1 MKANHSFLASLNPSC
16 KLLAHLVVMFLLMS
30 ISNPKVTFLIWL
42 LAVLIGIF
50 LGEWRITYLLQRL
63 LPYLGFFILVFWMM
77 AAFGE
82 GEETIWNWAWFHI
95 TVDSMNH
102 GLTIALRMLG
112 FVTYGLLF
120 TSTTDLTLFIM
131 SLIHQCKLSPKWA
144 YGLLAGFRFIP
155 LFQSELNQMKT
166 AHKVRGY
173 KQKNRW
179 KAFLRYSL
187 PLFTQGI
194 RKSERIAIAMEA
206 RGFTGTRDRTYYQT
220 TKILIKDWVYFLS
233 LLIVVIVI
241 LILPTGF

>member
-1 MKANHSFLASLNPSC
+1 MKANDSFLAALNPAC
-16 KLLAHLVVMFLLMS
+16 KLFAHLIVMFLLMA
-30 ISNPKVTFLIWL
+30 ISNPTVTFLIWF
-42 LAVLIGIF
+42 LALLIGIF
-50 LGEWRITYLLQRL
+50 LGGWRMTYLIKRL
-63 LPYLGFFILVFWMM
+63 LPYLGFFILVFWMI

-82 GEETIWNWAWFHI
+82 GEETIWKGAWFHI
-95 TVDSMNH
+95 TVESVNH
-102 GLTIALRMLG
+102 GLTIALRMLA

-120 TSTTDLTLFIM
+120 TSTTDITLFIM

-173 KQKNRW
+173 RQRNNW
-179 KAFLRYSL
+179 KAFMRYAL

-220 TKILIKDWVYFLS
+220 TKLAVKDFGYLLS
-233 LLIVVIVI
+233 LLIVAWGIMTFI
-241 LILPTGF
+241 E

>member
-1 MKANHSFLASLNPSC
+1 MKANDSFLATLNPAC
-16 KLLAHLVVMFLLMS
+16 KLLSHFIVMFLLMA

-42 LAVLIGIF
+42 LAVLIGTF
-50 LGEWRITYLLQRL
+50 LGGWRITYLLKRL

-82 GEETIWNWAWFHI
+82 GEETIWKWAWFHI
-95 TVDSMNH
+95 TDESMNH
-102 GLTIALRMLG
+102 GLTISLRMLG

-173 KQKNRW
+173 KQKNSW
-179 KAFLRYSL
+179 KAFIRYSL

-194 RKSERIAIAMEA
+194 RKSERMAIAMEA

-220 TKILIKDWVYFLS
+220 PKILAKDLVYLLS
-233 LLIVVIVI
+233 LLIVVWGII
-241 LILPTGF
+241 IFIE

>member
-1 MKANHSFLASLNPSC
+1 LK
-16 KLLAHLVVMFLLMS
+16 
-30 ISNPKVTFLIWL
+30 
-42 LAVLIGIF
+42 
-50 LGEWRITYLLQRL
+50 RL

-82 GEETIWNWAWFHI
+82 GEETIWKWAWFHI
-95 TVDSMNH
+95 TDESMNH
-102 GLTIALRMLG
+102 GLTISLRMLG

-173 KQKNRW
+173 KQRNSW
-179 KAFLRYSL
+179 KAFMRYSL

-194 RKSERIAIAMEA
+194 RKSERMAIAMEA

-220 TKILIKDWVYFLS
+220 PKILAKDLVYLLS
-233 LLIVVIVI
+233 LLIVVWGII
-241 LILPTGF
+241 IFIE

>member
-1 MKANHSFLASLNPSC
+1 MKSNHSILALLNPSM
-16 KLLAHLVVMFLLMS
+16 KLLSHFLVMFLLMT
-30 ISNPKVTFLIWL
+30 ITDPIETLLIWFL
-42 LAVLIGIF
+42 TVLIGIF
-50 LGEWRITYLLQRL
+50 LGGWRITYLLKRL
-63 LPYLGFFILVFWMM
+63 LPYLGFFILIFWMM

-82 GEETIWNWAWFHI
+82 GEDTIWKWAWFHI
-95 TVDSMNH
+95 TVESMNH

-155 LFQSELNQMKT
+155 LFQSELNQIKM

-173 KQKNRW
+173 KQKNSW
-179 KAFLRYSL
+179 KALMRYSL

-194 RKSERIAIAMEA
+194 RKSERIAVAMEV

-220 TKILIKDWVYFLS
+220 TKISGKDWAYLLS
-233 LLIVVIVI
+233 LLIFVIGIV
-241 LILPTGF
+241 LIA

>member
-1 MKANHSFLASLNPSC
+1 MKANHSFLATLNPSC
-16 KLLAHLVVMFLLMS
+16 KLLSHFLIMFILMT
-30 ISNPKVTFLIWL
+30 ISHPKVTLLIWFI
-42 LAVLIGIF
+42 AVLLGIF
-50 LGEWRITYLLQRL
+50 LGGWRISFLMKRL
-63 LPYLGFFILVFWMM
+63 FPYLGFFILVFWMM

-82 GEETIWNWAWFHI
+82 GQETIWKWAWFHI
-95 TVDSMNH
+95 TQESMNH
-102 GLTIALRMLG
+102 GLTLALRMLG

-173 KQKNRW
+173 KQKNSW
-179 KAFLRYSL
+179 KAFMRYSL

-206 RGFTGTRDRTYYQT
+206 RGFTGTRHRTYYQT
-220 TKILIKDWVYFLS
+220 TKIAAKDLVYLFS
-233 LLIVVIVI
+233 LLIVVLGI
-241 LILPTGF
+241 LIFIE

>member
-1 MKANHSFLASLNPSC
+1 MKANDSFLATLNPSC
-16 KLLAHLVVMFLLMS
+16 KLFSHFLVMFLLMA

-42 LAVLIGIF
+42 VAILIGIF
-50 LGEWRITYLLQRL
+50 LGGWRITYLLKRL
-63 LPYLGFFILVFWMM
+63 FPYLGFFILVFWMM

-82 GEETIWNWAWFHI
+82 GEETIWKWAWFHI
-95 TVDSMNH
+95 TEESMNH
-102 GLTIALRMLG
+102 GLTISLRMLG

-155 LFQSELNQMKT
+155 LFQSELSQMKT

-179 KAFLRYSL
+179 KAFMRYSL

-220 TKILIKDWVYFLS
+220 TKIATKDWAGLFTLFVNSCTGGSYFY
-233 LLIVVIVI
+233 
-241 LILPTGF
+241 

>member
-1 MKANHSFLASLNPSC
+1 
-16 KLLAHLVVMFLLMS
+16 MFLLMT
-30 ISNPKVTFLIWL
+30 ISNQKVTFLIWF

-50 LGEWRITYLLQRL
+50 LGGWRITYLLKRL

-82 GEETIWNWAWFHI
+82 GEETIWKWAWFHI
-95 TVDSMNH
+95 TVESMNH
-102 GLTIALRMLG
+102 GLTIALRMLA
-112 FVTYGLLF
+112 FVTFGLLF

-173 KQKNRW
+173 KQKNSW
-179 KAFLRYSL
+179 KAFMRYSL

-206 RGFTGTRDRTYYQT
+206 RGFTGTIDRTYYQT
-220 TKILIKDWVYFLS
+220 TKILTKDLVYLFS
-233 LLIVVIVI
+233 LLIVVLGI
-241 LILPTGF
+241 LIFIE

>member
-1 MKANHSFLASLNPSC
+1 MKANNSFLATLNPIRP
-16 KLLAHLVVMFLLMS
+16 LV
-30 ISNPKVTFLIWL
+30 
-42 LAVLIGIF
+42 
-50 LGEWRITYLLQRL
+50 
-63 LPYLGFFILVFWMM
+63 
-77 AAFGE
+77 
-82 GEETIWNWAWFHI
+82 
-95 TVDSMNH
+95 SMNH
-102 GLTIALRMLG
+102 GLTIVLRMLA

-173 KQKNRW
+173 KQKNSW
-179 KAFLRYSL
+179 KAFMRYSL

-206 RGFTGTRDRTYYQT
+206 RGFTGQETER
-220 TKILIKDWVYFLS
+220 IIKHQK
-233 LLIVVIVI
+233 
-241 LILPTGF
+241 

>member
-16 KLLAHLVVMFLLMS
+16 KLLSHFLVMFLLMT
-30 ISNPKVTFLIWL
+30 ISNPKLTFLIWL

-50 LGEWRITYLLQRL
+50 LGGWRITYLFKRL

-82 GEETIWNWAWFHI
+82 GGKAIWHWAWFHI
-95 TVDSMNH
+95 TEESMNH

-166 AHKVRGY
+166 AHKLRGY
-173 KQKNRW
+173 KQNNSW
-179 KAFLRYSL
+179 KAFMRYSL

-220 TKILIKDWVYFLS
+220 TKIVTKDLVYLFS
-233 LLIVVIVI
+233 LFIVVLGI
-241 LILPTGF
+241 LIFIK

>member
-1 MKANHSFLASLNPSC
+1 MKANDSFLATLNPAC
-16 KLLAHLVVMFLLMS
+16 KLLSHLIVMFLLMA
-30 ISNPKVTFLIWL
+30 ISNPKVTFLIWFFAL
-42 LAVLIGIF
+42 LIGIF
-50 LGEWRITYLLQRL
+50 LGEWRMTYLVKRL
-63 LPYLGFFILVFWMM
+63 LPYLGFFILVFWMI

-82 GEETIWNWAWFHI
+82 GEETIWKWAWFHV
-95 TVDSMNH
+95 TVESLNH
-102 GLTIALRMLG
+102 GLTIALRMLA

-120 TSTTDLTLFIM
+120 TSTTDITMFIM

-155 LFQSELNQMKT
+155 LFQSELSQMKT

-173 KQKNRW
+173 KQKNNW
-179 KAFLRYSL
+179 KAFMRYAL

-220 TKILIKDWVYFLS
+220 TKLAAKDFGYLLS
-233 LLIVVIVI
+233 LFFVVGGIMI
-241 LILPTGF
+241 FIE

>member
-1 MKANHSFLASLNPSC
+1 MKANDSFLATLNPAC
-16 KLLAHLVVMFLLMS
+16 KLLSHFIVMFLLMA
-30 ISNPKVTFLIWL
+30 ISNPKVTLLIWL
-42 LAVLIGIF
+42 LALLIGIF
-50 LGEWRITYLLQRL
+50 LGGWRMTYLLKRL
-63 LPYLGFFILVFWMM
+63 LPYLGFSILVFWMM

-82 GEETIWNWAWFHI
+82 GEETIWKWAWFHI
-95 TVDSMNH
+95 TDESMNH
-102 GLTIALRMLG
+102 GLTIGLRMLG

-173 KQKNRW
+173 KQRNSW
-179 KAFLRYSL
+179 KAFMRYSL

-194 RKSERIAIAMEA
+194 RKSERLAIAMEA

-220 TKILIKDWVYFLS
+220 PKILAKDLVYLLS
-233 LLIVVIVI
+233 LLMVVLGIVI
-241 LILPTGF
+241 FNE